1 MKQIN
6 ELVISKDKFFLIENQ
21 KKLQIFRLFFR
32 NLPYVDRFYIE
43 KINYF
48 IENKIANVCFNLISN
63 INLIPNLKD
72 HFSDLTNAIIN
83 SKDYDHIVSLLNY
96 SIGTETHIKNL
107 FKNFSEQRKIIF
119 KKLMDLD
126 DPIYYLKLSL
136 YYTGIRWLNNNN
148 FLMEKRIEIENKIL
162 SYDPPKNPKDIT
174 NYISLL
180 ISYCSLL
187 IKGRWTEA
195 EERVFKR
202 FPEFTKSY
210 IQGLIESL
218 RSRDQYVEEM
228 ILKINDP
235 ELYFKYFKNIL
246 KKPWEDFKGQIN
258 DKLIDAAIFSIE
270 SSNRHAMD
278 YAKATGIPL
287 KPAVAE
293 RIIGG
298 LGAQLA
304 DGDIGNAYEIGNSG
318 VYQYIKTTK
327 KKSPLFEK
335 ILLDYSNKN
344 GGLKITGIP
353 YDLERDDG
361 TDKHYRT
368 LLDEAIYNYTIT
380 NRGGTWSEIG
390 INNREDLLKLRAQI
404 ADHDTLQLHLQG
416 YGELDY

>member
-6 ELVISKDKFFLIENQ
+6 ELIISKNEFFLIENQ
-21 KKLQIFRLFFR
+21 KKLQINRLFFH
-32 NLPYVDRFYIE
+32 NLPYVDPFYIE

-48 IENKIANVCFNLISN
+48 IENKIANICFNLISN
-63 INLIPNLKD
+63 IGLIPNLKD
-72 HFSDLTNAIIN
+72 HFSDLTNAIID
-83 SKDYDHIVSLLNY
+83 SSDFDYIVTLLNF
-96 SIGTETHIKNL
+96 SVGTNNIKHL
-107 FKNFSEQRKIIF
+107 FKNFSEQQKLMF

-126 DPIYYLKLSL
+126 NPIYYLKLSL

-148 FLMEKRIEIENKIL
+148 FPMEKRIEIENKIL
-162 SYDPPKNPKDIT
+162 SYDPPKNSKDIS

-187 IKGRWTEA
+187 IKGRWTKA
-195 EERVFKR
+195 EEKVFKR
-202 FPEFTKSY
+202 FPQFTKSY
-210 IQGLIESL
+210 IEGLIESL
-218 RSRDQYVEEM
+218 GSRDQYVEEM

-235 ELYFKYFKNIL
+235 ELYFKYFQNIL
-246 KKPWEDFKGQIN
+246 KKPWEDFRGQID
-258 DKLIDAAIFSIE
+258 DKLIDAAILSIE
-270 SSNRHAMD
+270 SSDRYVIN
-278 YAKATGIPL
+278 YAKKTGRPL
-287 KPAVAE
+287 KPEVEE
-293 RIIGG
+293 RIISN

-304 DGDIGNAYEIGNSG
+304 DGDLGNAYEIGNSKI
-318 VYQYIKTTK
+318 YEYIKITK

-353 YDLERDDG
+353 YDLEKDDG

-380 NRGGTWSEIG
+380 NRGGTWPEIG
-390 INNREDLLKLRAQI
+390 INNRQDLLKLQRQI
-404 ADHDTLQLHLQG
+404 VDHDTLQFSLQG